1 MGHACRLLRTGT
13 DCERP
18 AYYAAR
24 PGGWRDWWTLL
35 HPPYTAWHLS
45 YAVIG
50 AALAPRVQAS
60 RLIATVLAFFLAVGL
75 AAHALD
81 ELRGRPLRT
90 RIPSSALV
98 AVVVVGLAGA
108 LALGVVGV
116 YRVGWTLIPFMVAG
130 PVLVIAYN
138 AELFG
143 GVMHTDFGFAAA
155 WGAFPV
161 LTGYVA
167 QAGSLAVAPVLA
179 AGGAF
184 ALSSAQRRLST
195 PARNIRRRA
204 VRVEGSITFGD
215 GRIVPITADGLLRPL
230 ELALRASSWAIVLL
244 AAGYG
249 RGPADLT
256 DRPGRRGARRA
267 ERVVRVGQLAVGQR
281 QAAAADASGQAV
293 PQVLERADPLV
304 EVAAPGRGQPG
315 PVPRGGRPALGQRV
329 QGGLDLGQRDAD
341 TLRGADERHPA
352 QHGPRIAPLVAGR
365 PAGGDQTPGLVEV
378 QRGDRR
384 AAARGQLAD
393 GDLPCCR
400 VNLCRC
406 GRNLCRCRGKLCH
419 QSDLKVT

>member
-1 MGHACRLLRTGT
+1 VPTPDDGEA
-13 DCERP
+13 ERP

-45 YAVIG
+45 YSVIG
-50 AALAPRVQAS
+50 ASLAPRVQTS

-90 RIPSSALV
+90 RIPSPALV

-116 YRVGWTLIPFMVAG
+116 YWVGWTLIPFMVAG

-143 GVMHTDFGFAAA
+143 GALHTDFGFAAA

-167 QAGSLAVAPVLA
+167 QVGSLAVAPVLA
-179 AGGAF
+179 AAGAF
-184 ALSSAQRRLST
+184 ALSAAQRRLST

-204 VRVEGSITFGD
+204 VRVEGSITYGD

-244 AAGYG
+244 AA
-249 RGPADLT
+249 AM
-256 DRPGRRGARRA
+256 A
-267 ERVVRVGQLAVGQR
+267 
-281 QAAAADASGQAV
+281 
-293 PQVLERADPLV
+293 
-304 EVAAPGRGQPG
+304 VAA
-315 PVPRGGRPALGQRV
+315 L
-329 QGGLDLGQRDAD
+329 
-341 TLRGADERHPA
+341 T
-352 QHGPRIAPLVAGR
+352 
-365 PAGGDQTPGLVEV
+365 
-378 QRGDRR
+378 
-384 AAARGQLAD
+384 
-393 GDLPCCR
+393 
-400 VNLCRC
+400 
-406 GRNLCRCRGKLCH
+406 
-419 QSDLKVT
+419 